1 VDAACEVEPCTSL
14 AVASRVFNDLAA
26 LDWSYPPDCYTHIRT
41 VLPVVPTSS
50 SLVRMAGG
58 VDVQASAVG
67 FCRVVEITEPWRNLV
82 RYGLTFAIVGLVFVA
97 VVIRRYRGL
106 AGGGNG

>member
-1 VDAACEVEPCTSL
+1 
-14 AVASRVFNDLAA
+14 VFDDLAA

-41 VLPVVPTSS
+41 VLPVVPTPS

-67 FCRVVEITEPWRNLV
+67 FCRVVEVTEPWRNLV

-106 AGGGNG
+106 AEGGNG